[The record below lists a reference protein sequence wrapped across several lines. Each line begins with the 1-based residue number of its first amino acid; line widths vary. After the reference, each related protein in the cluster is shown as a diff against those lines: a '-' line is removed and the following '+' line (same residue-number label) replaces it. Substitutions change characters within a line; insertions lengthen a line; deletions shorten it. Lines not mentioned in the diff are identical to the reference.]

1 MKKVK
6 ANIVRNFLYSLKKV
20 YSVDKGYV
28 FKSLIST
35 ILRAINTFM
44 YPYIL
49 KTAVEGIE
57 QKKEFSEIVF
67 DVLIII
73 CIAFVTSLLT
83 NLISNDFWHRNRKI
97 SVLLTREFYFNSLN
111 ADYEKFERTEAQDAF
126 EKASRAL
133 NNYSGITG
141 LVSNVVRSL
150 SFLLTFFIACSI
162 IFSVSIWLIIAIVS
176 LAILKLVLENYK
188 QVSAKKYF
196 YDKTPQLWRRINY
209 TDNISRNLTIGKDLR
224 IYEMN
229 KFIDNERE
237 AAINEYMKYNKS
249 NEKRIF
255 IISVIINVLRVLDE
269 LFLYGFMIY
278 EVIYNGMSLATFT
291 FMVSSVRTLT
301 NSISGVIGCHGQIIN
316 CSLVVN
322 DYIAFSEYD
331 LNVDTGNEELSELN
345 SIEFKNVSYS
355 YYMQDGYALKN
366 VSFKIS
372 KGERIALVGYNG
384 AGKTTLIKLL
394 CGLYHPTEGEILL
407 NGISIENI
415 SRQNLS
421 NLIAPVFQDVM
432 HYAIE
437 IGENVSMKHSD
448 DTDCDKVMDILRLV
462 ELDKKIDNLPN
473 RLKTIITRDLDDNG
487 VELSGGENQK
497 LSLAR
502 AIYKKSPLIILDEP
516 TSALD
521 AIAEHN
527 LYSRFNEIID
537 DSMAIFISHRLSST
551 RFCDRIFLLDEGE
564 LLEVGTHDELMSK
577 ETKYKELFNMQAE
590 YYKGGEP
597 NEA

>member
-1 MKKVK
+1 VKKVK
-6 ANIVRNFLYSLKKV
+6 ANIFRNFLYSLKKV

-28 FKSLIST
+28 IKSLLST
-35 ILRAINTFM
+35 VLIAVSSFM

-57 QKKEFSEIVF
+57 QKKDFTEIVVN
-67 DVLIII
+67 VLIII
-73 CIAFVTSLLT
+73 SIAFVLNLST
-83 NLISNDFWHRNRKI
+83 NLINNDFWHRNKRI
-97 SVLLTREFYFNSLN
+97 ATLLTREFYIKSLDT
-111 ADYEKFERTEAQDAF
+111 DYEKFERAEAQDAF

-133 NNYSGITG
+133 NNYNGITG

-150 SFLLTFFIACSI
+150 SYLLTFFIACSI
-162 IFSVSIWLIIAIVS
+162 VFSVSIWLIIAIIA
-176 LAILKLVLENYK
+176 LAILKLFLENYK
-188 QVSAKKYF
+188 QVSTKKYF
-196 YDKTPQLWRRINY
+196 YDKTPPLWRKINY

-229 KFIDNERE
+229 KFIDNERQ
-237 AAINEYMKYNKS
+237 AAIDEYLDYNKS
-249 NEKRIF
+249 NEKRKL
-255 IISVIINVLRVLDE
+255 IINVIINVLRVLDE

-278 EVIYNGMSLATFT
+278 EVIYNGMTLATFT
-291 FMVSSVRTLT
+291 FMVSAVRKLT
-301 NSISGVIGCHGQIIN
+301 NAISGVINSHGQILN

-331 LNVDTGNEELSELN
+331 LKVVDGEEELKELN

-366 VSFKIS
+366 ISFKIK
-372 KGERIALVGYNG
+372 KGEKIALVGYNG

-394 CGLYHPTEGEILL
+394 CGLYHPVEGQILL
-407 NGISIENI
+407 NGIDIEKIERKNI
-415 SRQNLS
+415 AR
-421 NLIAPVFQDVM
+421 LIAPVFQDVM

-437 IGENVSMKHSD
+437 IGENVSMSFYK
-448 DTDCDKVMDILRLV
+448 DTDYEKIMDILKLV
-462 ELDKKIDNLPN
+462 ELDKKIEKLPN
-473 RLKTIITRDLDDNG
+473 KLKTIITRDLDDNG
-487 VELSGGENQK
+487 IELSGGENQK

-502 AIYKKSPLIILDEP
+502 AIYKKAPLIILDEP

-527 LYSRFNEIID
+527 LYSRFNEMID

-551 RFCDRIFLLDEGE
+551 KFCDRIFLLDEGT
-564 LLEVGTHDELMSK
+564 LLEVGTHEELMSK
-577 ETKYKELFNMQAE
+577 ETKYRELFNMQAE